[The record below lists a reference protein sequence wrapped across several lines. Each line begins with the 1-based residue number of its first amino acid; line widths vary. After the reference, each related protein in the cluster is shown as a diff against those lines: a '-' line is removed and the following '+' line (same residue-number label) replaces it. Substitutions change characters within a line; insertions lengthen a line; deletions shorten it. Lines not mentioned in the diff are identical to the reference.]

1 MTTLEWALHY
11 RSHGLSI
18 IPIRPDGSK
27 APALDAW
34 QELQRRPPTD
44 AEVREWFG
52 NGCGIAVVCGTVSR
66 NLEVLDFDSPEV
78 WERWRQAVT
87 QVNPQ
92 ALADLPL
99 VRTPSGGRHLYL
111 FREVA
116 GPCRK
121 VAKDRTGKKTLVE
134 VKGEGGYVLMPGCPP
149 ACHPQGALY
158 EWEQALGGPTPVA
171 VGA

>member
-1 MTTLEWALHY
+1 VTTLEYALHY
-11 RSHGLSI
+11 RSLGLSV

-27 APALDAW
+27 APALASW
-34 QELQRRPPTD
+34 QELQERLPSE
-44 AEVREWFG
+44 AEIREWFS
-52 NGCGIAVVCGTVSR
+52 NGCGIAVVCGAVSR

-78 WERWRQAVT
+78 WDRWYRAVT
-87 QVNPQ
+87 QVNPH
-92 ALADLPL
+92 ALAGIPL

-111 FREVA
+111 FRAVA

-134 VKGEGGYVLMPGCPP
+134 VKGEGGYVLTVGCPA
-149 ACHPQGALY
+149 ACHPRGGLY
-158 EWEQALGGPTPVA
+158 EWEQALAGPTPLA